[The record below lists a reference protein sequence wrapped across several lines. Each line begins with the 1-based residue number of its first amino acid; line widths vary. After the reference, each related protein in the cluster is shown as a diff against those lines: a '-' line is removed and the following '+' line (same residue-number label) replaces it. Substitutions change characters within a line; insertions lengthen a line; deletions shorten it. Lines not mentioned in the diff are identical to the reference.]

1 MRRFLFAF
9 FGRVADIFYRRS
21 LLGGEVPAAGPL
33 VLVANHP
40 NGLVDPVVAS
50 RVTPRPFRMLAKAP
64 IFRIPVIGWMA
75 ARAGAIPVHRPMDG
89 GDPADNEAM
98 FAAAHAVLAAGEAI
112 FLFPEGVSHNEP
124 GLQRMK
130 TGAARI
136 ALGAE
141 AARGYGLGVRVVP
154 VGIVYRDK
162 TRFGSAVALEI
173 GAPIE
178 VADFAAAHRAEPWRA
193 VEELTAAI
201 DAGLRRL
208 VLDLESW
215 EDLPLVRLAEKL
227 LGGREGH
234 VVPRLRAMAAS
245 GRRQEQADPAAMVA
259 LRRRLRRFQEELDR
273 LGLEVDHLDARYS
286 PATVA
291 RFVVRNLLATA
302 LGLPVAVLAGLLYAP
317 PLAFVRFAGQR
328 WSESE
333 DVLVTVKLL
342 AATLAYP
349 LWHAAVVAAAW
360 WAGGGWAALAA
371 GLLLPPA
378 AVWSRYFW
386 RQRGRAWRDT
396 RAFLNLPLQRR
407 TRAALARERAALVE
421 LILASGPGD
430 DAGAGSEPA

>member
-9 FGRVADIFYRRS
+9 FGRAADTFYRRS

-40 NGLVDPVVAS
+40 NGLVDPVVVA
-50 RVTPRPFRMLAKAP
+50 RVVPRPFRMLAKAP
-64 IFRIPVIGWMA
+64 VFGIPVVGWLA

-89 GDPADNEAM
+89 GDPARNEEA

-112 FLFPEGVSHNEP
+112 FLFPEGISHNEP

-141 AARGYGLGVRVVP
+141 AAHGYGLGVRVVP

-178 VADFAAAHRAEPWRA
+178 VAGFAAAHRAEPWPA
-193 VEELTAAI
+193 VEALTAAI
-201 DAGLRRL
+201 DQGLRRL

-215 EDLPLVRLAEKL
+215 EDLPLVRLAEKI

-245 GRRQEQADPAAMVA
+245 GRRQEEADPAAVAA
-259 LRRRLRRFQEELDR
+259 LRRRLRAFQEQLDR

-291 RFVVRNLLATA
+291 RFVLRNLLASVI
-302 LGLPVAVLAGLLYAP
+302 GLPLALLAGLLYAA
-317 PLAFVRFAGQR
+317 PLAFVRFAGRR

-342 AATLAYP
+342 AATVAYP
-349 LWHAAVVAAAW
+349 LWHAGLVAAAW
-360 WAGGGWAALAA
+360 WQGGGWAALAA

-378 AVWSRYFW
+378 AVWSHYFW

-396 RAFLNLPLQRR
+396 LAFLRLPLQRS
-407 TRAALARERAALVE
+407 TRAELARERAE
-421 LILASGPGD
+421 LAEQILAG
-430 DAGAGSEPA
+430 GSEPA